1 MKCKKC
7 GKEISE
13 DASFCIH
20 CGEKNEVTSALV
32 EKPANGSL
40 KKIIIA
46 AIIIIMAGL
55 VGIFAYLGNNSLKKN
70 SDKNGKASNVL
81 ENESEDFDDQAAPE
95 TPVPTETAVP
105 TATNTPTPTSTS
117 TPASESKTEVT
128 TEPVVTT
135 QAPVTTTKPVETT
148 SEPTTQEPVIK
159 SKTVDRIGSL
169 THYNWEKDPIN
180 SSNCFNTTD
189 VNNIFYMSGNDAWVF
204 WRFADK
210 GIVGCGKDYLNAY
223 NTYDKITNTENVAYA
238 ETYVGFTASIKN
250 KTLSVNN
257 YYNLN
262 GVNCSNIEI
271 TYMNGTTPR
280 YTVTSDNNI
289 SADLS
294 DESYVNG
301 YYVITAE
308 YASAAH
314 TYIANMYLYINY
326 ASNKD
331 SDFEAYV
338 CYGRHLYSFETE
350 GPTTRQA
357 KITEM
362 IEAKGITPENSLNY
376 NIAYPYEAKGQAEYN
391 GYSTY
396 VSDTEYWINK
406 SDEILAGHEND
417 SAAYK
422 ALLLH
427 DWMTENLV
435 YDWYKA
441 NRLNNPRYYGY
452 YHTGDFYVSQCNV
465 GVCRDFVNIYAI
477 MCRKHGIPCII
488 LGNTAE
494 GHVWN
499 AVYLY
504 DQWLEV
510 DITGDINREARNA
523 DVTDVTAAT
532 QENTHSF
539 KHFCSYA
546 YSDLMPIASEINSWL
561 HYQ

>member
-1 MKCKKC
+1 MKTIKAIIAI
-7 GKEISE
+7 ISMVVTLVTGTGCS
-13 DASFCIH
+13 DKHVDTSNPFGSTAPTT
-20 CGEKNEVTSALV
+20 EVTEV
-32 EKPANGSL
+32 
-40 KKIIIA
+40 
-46 AIIIIMAGL
+46 
-55 VGIFAYLGNNSLKKN
+55 
-70 SDKNGKASNVL
+70 
-81 ENESEDFDDQAAPE
+81 
-95 TPVPTETAVP
+95 TE
-105 TATNTPTPTSTS
+105 
-117 TPASESKTEVT
+117 TPASKSKTEVT

-135 QAPVTTTKPVETT
+135 QAPVTTKPAETT
-148 SEPTTQEPVIK
+148 TEPTTQEPIVNN
-159 SKTVDRIGSL
+159 KTVDRIS
-169 THYNWEKDPIN
+169 THPHFNWDKAQI
-180 SSNCFNTTD
+180 SSSVAFNTTD
-189 VNNIFYMSGNDAWVF
+189 TNNIFYMNGDDGWVF
-204 WRFADK
+204 WRFADE
-210 GIVGCGKDYLNAY
+210 GIVGGGKDYTNAY
-223 NTYDKITNTENVAYA
+223 DVYDKIANTENVTYA
-238 ETYVGFTASIKN
+238 ETYYGFTASIKN

-257 YYNLN
+257 YYNIN
-262 GVNCSNIEI
+262 GIKCSDIKI
-271 TYMNGTTPR
+271 TFMNGTIPR
-280 YTVTSDNNI
+280 YTVTADKNI
-289 SADLS
+289 TADLS

-301 YYVITAE
+301 YYVITAK
-308 YASAAH
+308 YASAEH
-314 TYIANMYLYINY
+314 TYAMNMYMFVNY
-326 ASNKD
+326 ASNND
-331 SDFEAYV
+331 ADFEAYV
-338 CYGRHLYSFETE
+338 CYGRHFYSFETE

-376 NIAYPYEAKGQAEYN
+376 NIAYPYEAKSQTEYN
-391 GYSTY
+391 GYSAY

-452 YHTGDFYVSQCNV
+452 YHTGDFYVSQCKV

-488 LGNTAE
+488 LGNTDE

-510 DITGDINREARNA
+510 DLTGDIDREARNA

>member
-1 MKCKKC
+1 MKKTK
-7 GKEISE
+7 
-13 DASFCIH
+13 SFIAALMLLVSAFTVSGCSDLTADTQSTAA
-20 CGEKNEVTSALV
+20 KTTNEVTITTTTS
-32 EKPANGSL
+32 
-40 KKIIIA
+40 
-46 AIIIIMAGL
+46 
-55 VGIFAYLGNNSLKKN
+55 
-70 SDKNGKASNVL
+70 
-81 ENESEDFDDQAAPE
+81 
-95 TPVPTETAVP
+95 TTTTTAV
-105 TATNTPTPTSTS
+105 
-117 TPASESKTEVT
+117 T
-128 TEPVVTT
+128 TT
-135 QAPVTTTKPVETT
+135 PVTTTSPVETT
-148 SEPTTQEPVIK
+148 PVPTTQEPVVN
-159 SKTVDRIGSL
+159 KTVDRISGLS
-169 THYNWEKDPIN
+169 HSDWKKAPIE
-180 SSNCFNTTD
+180 SSKAFHTTNTS
-189 VNNIFYMSGNDAWVF
+189 NIFYMDGNDTWAF
-204 WRFADK
+204 WRFTDT
-210 GIVGCGKDYLNAY
+210 GIVGCGLDYLNAY
-223 NTYDKITNTENVAYA
+223 NAYDKIVNTENVAYA
-238 ETYVGFTASIKN
+238 ETYFGFTASIKN

-257 YYNLN
+257 YYNLD
-262 GVNCSNIEI
+262 GVKCSDIKI

-280 YTVTSDNNI
+280 YTVTADEGI
-289 SADLS
+289 TADLS

-308 YASAAH
+308 YTSVNEH
-314 TYIANMYLYINY
+314 KYIANMYLLINY
-326 ASNKD
+326 ASNND
-331 SDFEAYV
+331 SDFEAYI
-338 CYGRHLYSFETE
+338 CYGRHFYSFETE

-362 IEAKGITPENSLNY
+362 IEAKGITPENSLSY

-441 NRLNNPRYYGY
+441 NKLDNPRYYGH
-452 YHTGDFYVSQCNV
+452 YHTGEFYVSKCYV

-510 DITGDINREARNA
+510 DITGDIDREARNA

-546 YSDLMPIASEINSWL
+546 YSDLMPVASEINSWL

>member
-1 MKCKKC
+1 MYCDNC
-7 GKEISE
+7 GKELRQGAKFCRYCGAKVMAETPAASE
-13 DASFCIH
+13 EVKPEETAAVTEADRLSEPVIQENA
-20 CGEKNEVTSALV
+20 EQLVVTSKQTA
-32 EKPANGSL
+32 EEPAVTVPADTAPAVKKRKLIPILCSL
-40 KKIIIA
+40 MLLA
-46 AIIIIMAGL
+46 AAVGAGL
-55 VGIFAYLGNNSLKKN
+55 YFGVFNKMEKDS
-70 SDKNGKASNVL
+70 SDS
-81 ENESEDFDDQAAPE
+81 SAAD
-95 TPVPTETAVP
+95 
-105 TATNTPTPTSTS
+105 TSVS
-117 TPASESKTEVT
+117 SES
-128 TEPVVTT
+128 
-135 QAPVTTTKPVETT
+135 APAVTTTTTTTTTVESVAPVDNN
-148 SEPTTQEPVIK
+148 
-159 SKTVDRIGSL
+159 KTVDRISSL
-169 THYNWEKDPIN
+169 AHFNWEKDPIN
-180 SSNCFNTTD
+180 SSKGFNTTD
-189 VNNIFYMSGNDAWVF
+189 ANNIFYMSGNDAWVF
-204 WRFADK
+204 WRFTDT
-210 GIVGCGKDYLNAY
+210 GIVGCGLDYLNAY
-223 NTYDKITNTENVAYA
+223 DAYDKIVNTENVAYA
-238 ETYVGFTASIKN
+238 ETYFGFTASIKN

-257 YYNLN
+257 YYNLD
-262 GVNCSNIEI
+262 GVKCSDIKI

-280 YTVTSDNNI
+280 YAVTADKGVT
-289 SADLS
+289 ADLS

-301 YYVITAE
+301 YYAITAE
-308 YASAAH
+308 YTSVNKH
-314 TYIANMYLYINY
+314 KYIANMYLYINY
-326 ASNKD
+326 ASNND

-362 IEAKGITPENSLNY
+362 IEAQGITPENSLNY
-376 NIAYPYEAKGQAEYN
+376 NIAYPYEAKGHAEHD

-441 NRLNNPRYYGY
+441 NRLNNPRYYGH
-452 YHTGDFYVSQCNV
+452 YHTGEFYVSQCYV
-465 GVCRDFVNIYAI
+465 GVCRDFTNIYAI

-510 DITGDINREARNA
+510 DLTRDIDREARNA

-539 KHFCSYA
+539 RCFCSYA
-546 YSDLMPIASEINSWL
+546 YSDLMPVESEINTWL
-561 HYQ
+561 HYREQ